1 MQRKVKFLKDNV
13 DLDLDVVVTEEN
25 AIEMVEVIDEGIMFM
40 RWVERNQEEM
50 GYVIPFSEEGI
61 YFNFID

>member
-13 DLDLDVVVTEEN
+13 DLDLDVAVTEEN

-40 RWVERNQEEM
+40 RWVERNKEEM
-50 GYVIPFSEEGI
+50 GYVIPFSEERI
-61 YFNFID
+61 HFNFID